1 MKRVN
6 RKAVILAACVVCGLV
21 FTWGCEK
28 ENVRMGKLIANE
40 NRQLKDQL
48 NEKQAEI
55 DNQKQL
61 LNKCLEEKKVL
72 QQQQRKGLED
82 MLSQLAGGF
91 MQENRKLQDENAG
104 LKRQIEELKRQ
115 AGPQSQG
122 GY

>member
-82 MLSQLAGGF
+82 MLSQLVGGF
-91 MQENRKLQDENAG
+91 TEETRKLREENAG